1 MTRASF
7 HRGPP
12 LPSVVRD
19 SAYSAADFE
28 AASWADVQVGGA
40 AKEGVIG
47 LAGAKGGGED
57 EVDGEVGFF

>member
-1 MTRASF
+1 M
-7 HRGPP
+7 
-12 LPSVVRD
+12 RD

-47 LAGAKGGGED
+47 RAGAKGGGED
-57 EVDGEVGFF
+57 EVDGKVGLFF